1 MVMFRPLLITISL
14 STFSKKVG
22 RVYRNPVKVA
32 VILETDEL
40 DSVNLSNDS
49 SWKGL
54 CGLLYS
60 ITPKREIYLYFS
72 N

>member
-40 DSVNLSNDS
+40 DPVNLSNDS
-49 SWKGL
+49 S
-54 CGLLYS
+54 
-60 ITPKREIYLYFS
+60 
-72 N
+72 